1 MTKTLT
7 ASEALY
13 GFIAWLTC
21 RDEQT
26 VMSAQDDSAPVAD
39 LVERF
44 CKENSLAEPR
54 DGWENNIVIPAEES
68 RGIAS

>member
-39 LVERF
+39 LV
-44 CKENSLAEPR
+44 
-54 DGWENNIVIPAEES
+54 
-68 RGIAS
+68 